1 MAEAVT
7 AAIEIDA
14 DLLSAGELAQI
25 RGALER
31 LDAAASG
38 SERRAIM
45 LALDSINKIT
55 EPFASRRMDRTIHR
69 ALSGKKLD
77 DMKI

>member
-1 MAEAVT
+1 MTPDEAT
-7 AAIEIDA
+7 AAA
-14 DLLSAGELAQI
+14 H
-25 RGALER
+25 
-31 LDAAASG
+31 
-38 SERRAIM
+38 RRAIM

-69 ALSGKKLD
+69 ALAGKKLE